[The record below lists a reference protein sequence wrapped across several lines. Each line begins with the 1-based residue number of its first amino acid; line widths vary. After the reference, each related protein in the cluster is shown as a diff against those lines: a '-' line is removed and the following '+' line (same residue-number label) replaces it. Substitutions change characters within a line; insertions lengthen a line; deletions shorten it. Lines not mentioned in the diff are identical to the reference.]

1 MPPEQVGRTKHNT
14 ENSFGSVTS
23 VVIMAD
29 GSTRLSSTSG
39 DVTVRNHPCTK
50 CDKAGLVYNL

>member
-1 MPPEQVGRTKHNT
+1 MEHEYRCTALDTSTHEVTGDDRRVPDVQPEQVGRTKHNT

-29 GSTRLSSTSG
+29 GSTR
-39 DVTVRNHPCTK
+39 
-50 CDKAGLVYNL
+50 